1 MNKVQKVEVKENI
14 FMEFESDLDTVAC
27 CQIKCVGQYEINC
40 LDCIFHKKISIEK
53 ENLNIIEEEKK
64 EMSKEKKLVKLLDG
78 ALINIKDN
86 SSINEVGCPT
96 CGMDTVYTNEIIFEF
111 KNTKPVK
118 MERTQYDDWSGDCG
132 LISIGQM
139 IRIFVNYKEEM
150 EKLKESEFVPFI
162 ADILI
167 KEADEKDTSISI
179 DINGQYYK

>member
-1 MNKVQKVEVKENI
+1 MSKVQKVEVKENI
-14 FMEFESDLDTVAC
+14 FMEFESDLNTVAC
-27 CQIKCVGQYEINC
+27 WQIKCVGQDEINC
-40 LDCIFHKKISIEK
+40 EDCIFDKELNIPKHK
-53 ENLNIIEEEKK
+53 LNIIEEEKK
-64 EMSKEKKLVKLLDG
+64 EISKEKKLVKLLDG

-167 KEADEKDTSISI
+167 KEADKKGTSISI
-179 DINGQYYK
+179 DINGQYYR

>member
-1 MNKVQKVEVKENI
+1 
-14 FMEFESDLDTVAC
+14 
-27 CQIKCVGQYEINC
+27 
-40 LDCIFHKKISIEK
+40 
-53 ENLNIIEEEKK
+53 
-64 EMSKEKKLVKLLDG
+64 
-78 ALINIKDN
+78 
-86 SSINEVGCPT
+86 
-96 CGMDTVYTNEIIFEF
+96 
-111 KNTKPVK
+111 
-118 MERTQYDDWSGDCG
+118 MERIQYDDWSGDCG

>member
-14 FMEFESDLDTVAC
+14 FMEFESDLNTVAC
-27 CQIKCVGQYEINC
+27 CQIKCIGQYEINC

-64 EMSKEKKLVKLLDG
+64 EMSKEKKIVKLLDG

-86 SSINEVGCPT
+86 SSINEVGCST

-118 MERTQYDDWSGDCG
+118 MERIQYDDWSGDCG